1 MRIAEHRETA
11 YMDKRHLLFW
21 TSTLVAFAFL
31 LWLLSEILLPF
42 VAGLA
47 LAYLQVPLADRMERR
62 GINRTVASLLI
73 VGVVVLVFI
82 LLGLVLVPI
91 MAEQFAALL
100 ASIPTYVMHLQ
111 AFLADP
117 GPDWLRHLLNEGD
130 ASKTMSE
137 LVAQGATYLTA
148 LMSSLWSGG
157 KALISFISVLVIMP
171 VVTFYLIC
179 DWHQMVATLDDWVPP
194 RQRPTVHE
202 LLKEIDAAISGFV
215 RGQIGVCLIVG
226 SYYAVALT
234 LLGLNF
240 GLLIGMSAGI
250 LTFMPYV
257 GSMTGL
263 LIATSVAIGQFWPQW
278 TYIAI
283 VVAVFMFGQFVEG
296 NVLAPKL
303 VGEKVGLHPVWL
315 IFAMFA
321 FGYLLGFVGL
331 LIAVPLA
338 AAISVLFR
346 FGLRRYMAS
355 PVYQGDA
362 SG

>member
-1 MRIAEHRETA
+1 MH
-11 YMDKRHLLFW
+11 KRRLLFW
-21 TSTLVAFAFL
+21 MLALIVFVFL

-47 LAYLQVPLADRMERR
+47 LAYLQVPLADKMERR

-82 LLGLVLVPI
+82 LLALLLAPI
-91 MAEQFAALL
+91 MAEQAAALM
-100 ASIPTYVMHLQ
+100 ASIPGYVTRLQ
-111 AFLADP
+111 ELLADP

-130 ASKTMSE
+130 ASKTMNE

-148 LMSSLWSGG
+148 LLSSLWSGG
-157 KALISFISVLVIMP
+157 KALISFISVLVVMP

-179 DWHQMVATLDDWVPP
+179 DWHPMVAALDDWVP
-194 RQRPTVHE
+194 REQRATVHE
-202 LLKEIDAAISGFV
+202 LVKEIDAAISGFL
-215 RGQIGVCLIVG
+215 RGQTVVCLIVG
-226 SYYAVALT
+226 CYYAVALT

-240 GLLIGMSAGI
+240 GLLIGISAGI

-278 TYIAI
+278 AHVAI

-303 VGEKVGLHPVWL
+303 VGDKVGLHPVWL

-321 FGYLLGFVGL
+321 FSYLMGFVGL

-338 AAISVLFR
+338 AAIAVLFR